1 MRHERY
7 IIDEEEENKLL
18 DRYEGLTF
26 RLKDPHGYYDGF
38 SRETLMEF
46 CMIRDRKNNLYIKRT
61 QAARDVI
68 DMIAKLVGIDPEDTG
83 FWLYA
88 PDADGSSPILNRLE
102 EWISR
107 SGDKAQL
114 KKRVQELEAENAL
127 LRSLIRK

>member
-7 IIDEEEENKLL
+7 IIDEEEVGLL
-18 DRYEGLTF
+18 DRYESTIS
-26 RLKDPHGYYDGF
+26 RNIDPNRYDGF
-38 SRETLMEF
+38 DRETLAEF
-46 CMIRDRKNNLYIKRT
+46 CRMKDRSNDIYFKRT

>member
-7 IIDEEEENKLL
+7 IIDEQEIELLEKYEEITC
-18 DRYEGLTF
+18 RS
-26 RLKDPHGYYDGF
+26 KDPNRYDGF
-38 SRETLMEF
+38 DRDVLAEF
-46 CMIRDRKNNLYIKRT
+46 CRMKDRSNDIYFKRT

-68 DMIAKLVGIDPEDTG
+68 DMIAKLVGIDPEDTAL
-83 FWLYA
+83 WLYA
-88 PDADGSSPILNRLE
+88 TDSDGSSPILNRIG

>member
-7 IIDEEEENKLL
+7 IIDEEEVGLL
-18 DRYEGLTF
+18 ERYESTISRNIDPNRYDSISRGTLADICRVKD
-26 RLKDPHGYYDGF
+26 RLIDIF
-38 SRETLMEF
+38 F
-46 CMIRDRKNNLYIKRT
+46 KRT

-107 SGDKAQL
+107 SGDKVQL